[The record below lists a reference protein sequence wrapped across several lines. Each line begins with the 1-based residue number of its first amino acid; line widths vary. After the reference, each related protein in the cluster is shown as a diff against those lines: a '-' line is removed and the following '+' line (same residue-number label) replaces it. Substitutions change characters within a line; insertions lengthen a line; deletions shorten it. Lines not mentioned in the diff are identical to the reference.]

1 MCAHSEQPT
10 LFNRDTVTHDVPAE
24 EASLADIFSIFISV
38 SMI

>member
-10 LFNRDTVTHDVPAE
+10 VFNRDTVTHDVPAE
-24 EASLADIFSIFISV
+24 EASPVDNFSIFISV